1 MDNAFGICLF
11 QWSAPYKYDTTAEYT
26 RWWRLLFRPCR
37 FGKSFFDFPFRYD
50 GTNCGWLCLHFGT
63 LSLRYWNVIYF
74 PGVQTN
80 AYAGNPSNAVMWV
93 ISEPTSHTN
102 QPHLTFVSYSPCDSD
117 FELILQ
123 FAGKNF
129 TLAKEDILVP
139 SYLAIDSLDL
149 GGSTS
154 QQCQFQAQPDDPTED
169 EFGPFTSITYQ
180 FGDPLLR
187 NVAMVRDSFRWICV
201 ETNLLICMLQLGLRL
216 RQCSR
221 LHHIITSNGLC
232 TTMSGSYPSQSQ
244 RGSWTMC
251 WNNIMTRCILH
262 FTVQK

>member
-1 MDNAFGICLF
+1 MSNKRA
-11 QWSAPYKYDTTAEYT
+11 Y
-26 RWWRLLFRPCR
+26 
-37 FGKSFFDFPFRYD
+37 
-50 GTNCGWLCLHFGT
+50 H
-63 LSLRYWNVIYF
+63 SLGLANL
-74 PGVQTN
+74 
-80 AYAGNPSNAVMWV
+80 
-93 ISEPTSHTN
+93 TS
-102 QPHLTFVSYSPCDSD
+102 PVSYSPCDSD

-187 NVAMVRDSFRWICV
+187 NVAMVKKPFTLYLCRV
-201 ETNLLICMLQLGLRL
+201 KLANL
-216 RQCSR
+216 
-221 LHHIITSNGLC
+221 HA
-232 TTMSGSYPSQSQ
+232 
-244 RGSWTMC
+244 
-251 WNNIMTRCILH
+251 
-262 FTVQK
+262 